1 MKLLIFLI
9 SLSVIYGAATT
20 LTFTSLEKFAAY
32 NHPDGRSCLV
42 DLIWA
47 YDSGTAAITTS
58 DNGTQ
63 SMSDYWE
70 VYWGKDTNN
79 RESSIACTDY
89 VSETIWRGCIVW
101 EGKDMNKPKHMVD
114 NTYSTATY

>member
-9 SLSVIYGAATT
+9 SLSVIYGAAQNKV
-20 LTFTSLEKFAAY
+20 FTSLEKFAAY

-47 YDSGTAAITTS
+47 YDTATTTITFS

-79 RESSIACTDY
+79 R
-89 VSETIWRGCIVW
+89 
-101 EGKDMNKPKHMVD
+101 
-114 NTYSTATY
+114 